1 MSEEQV
7 QNAALAAED
16 ENHIIAERRA
26 KLLRLR
32 EKGVAYPNDFHR
44 EDLFGDLRAKYG
56 EMTAEELEAA
66 APEVAC
72 SGRMMLKRVMGK
84 ASFATVRD
92 FTGEMQYFITPA
104 DVAKKP
110 TPTSRPGT
118 SATSSPS
125 RGRSFARSAAN
136 SRSARA
142 NCV

>member
-56 EMTAEELEAA
+56 
-66 APEVAC
+66 
-72 SGRMMLKRVMGK
+72 
-84 ASFATVRD
+84 
-92 FTGEMQYFITPA
+92 
-104 DVAKKP
+104 
-110 TPTSRPGT
+110 
-118 SATSSPS
+118 
-125 RGRSFARSAAN
+125 
-136 SRSARA
+136 
-142 NCV
+142 